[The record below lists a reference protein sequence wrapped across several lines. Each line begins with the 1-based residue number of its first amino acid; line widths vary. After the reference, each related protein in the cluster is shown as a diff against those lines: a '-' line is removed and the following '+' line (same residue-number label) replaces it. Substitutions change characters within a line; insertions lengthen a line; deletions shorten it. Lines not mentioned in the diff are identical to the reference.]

1 MKKMSFVTFTE
12 MLLQAGIVDQMRIDK
27 MTKLRRPKM
36 FVT

>member
-27 MTKLRRPKM
+27 MTKKM
-36 FVT
+36 TEFDLVG